1 MGASYIKSTTPYQ
14 TFTNDPHKNEIGH
27 EQIALDLYRFIIQET
42 NLKLKDPK
50 LKVKTATLGHF
61 FPSQI
66 FFKKMFIQLC

>member
-42 NLKLKDPK
+42 NLKLKEKPQI
-50 LKVKTATLGHF
+50 KVKTRNNWDISSH
-61 FPSQI
+61 P
-66 FFKKMFIQLC
+66 KCLCANP